1 VTGGII
7 GGGAS
12 PISPVVDAVQSGID
26 VLQGVESLKT
36 SIINTGIN
44 TVADTVVGVLPQ
56 TEHPVTDI
64 AHLGTLTFETSRD
77 TV

>member
-1 VTGGII
+1 MNHQLFRQHLYQLQFYLYSHYGGII
-7 GGGAS
+7 GGGTS

-44 TVADTVVGVLPQ
+44 TVADTVVGVL
-56 TEHPVTDI
+56 
-64 AHLGTLTFETSRD
+64 
-77 TV
+77 